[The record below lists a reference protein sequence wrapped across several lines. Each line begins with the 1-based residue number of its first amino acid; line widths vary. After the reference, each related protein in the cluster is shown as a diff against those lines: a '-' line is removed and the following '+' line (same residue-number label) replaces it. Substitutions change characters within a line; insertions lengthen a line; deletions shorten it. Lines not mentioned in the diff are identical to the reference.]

1 MYVFIGVDIIGVML
15 MDSKISIFNMLYNYG
30 ESVPK
35 PAKKPKKPQLSGNF
49 LRVRPRSHC

>member
-30 ESVPK
+30 ESCSK
-35 PAKKPKKPQLSGNF
+35 A
-49 LRVRPRSHC
+49 C